1 MQGAHEYE
9 NQEIHLNPQ
18 GIAFRQTTNDAP
30 VGISE
35 YGSEK
40 GSLRLHL
47 CRIRALRGWRPR
59 CIYLSRLVGLERSG
73 SGAMTNNHV
82 IIRLQSNDILEKER

>member
-18 GIAFRQTTNDAP
+18 GIALRQTTNDAP

-40 GSLRLHL
+40 
-47 CRIRALRGWRPR
+47 
-59 CIYLSRLVGLERSG
+59 
-73 SGAMTNNHV
+73 
-82 IIRLQSNDILEKER
+82 